1 MKLKMRIPFLF
12 GLVVLITALGMGIV
26 MYLISSSNL
35 ESVVVESIG
44 DRNESNA
51 ELISVTLNGQLDI
64 LQEIANRAR
73 SRTMDW
79 EQVQPSLLPDITR
92 IGATDMSLIYPNG
105 ISYDVRAGNTLDLSD
120 REYFKKAM
128 TGEKTIEVVFS
139 RQSNS
144 LMVMFAV
151 PVYPN
156 DQPGAPVIGVIVAAK
171 DGSRTLS
178 NIVIN
183 LKSSMPSAY
192 SYLINNQGTAIAHP
206 NNTLVTNEFNP
217 IKEAASNSSYRALA
231 NLVENALI
239 ERNGFGLYTFDGKV
253 LIGKYNEVPGYP
265 WLLFSSIEQDDIKSY
280 LIYLRNVAVIVG
292 LAFFLFGII
301 LAIFIGGAITRPV
314 REVVDTLK
322 DISEGEGDLT
332 HAIHE
337 VGKDELTELA
347 FYFNKTFGNIRNMIT
362 IIKHKVGALTNTG
375 HELSVNMTKT
385 SNSVDDISKNFENI
399 QDLEEKQHQG
409 SIEVDKSLN
418 IIRDNIDY
426 QAKLIEEQTESVNT
440 SSSAIEEMTANIHS
454 VNKSLVE
461 NNKCVENLADAS
473 EEGRTAL
480 QGVVQKILDIAKDS
494 EGLLEINSVMDN
506 IAAQTNLL
514 SMNAAIEAAHAGEAG
529 KGFAVV
535 ADEIRKLAESS
546 SQQSKTTASMLK
558 KIKTSI
564 DSITKSSN
572 DVLSRFEAIDNGVKT
587 VTEHEVNIRNAMEEQ
602 AIGGQQILESVGRLK
617 EITIS
622 VQKGSEK
629 MSDSG
634 TNLIRETDSFIKLS
648 SDAIKGMNDIVN
660 GALKEIKVAVTH
672 VTEMSE
678 KNNQNFGD
686 LKSETLKFKVTT
698 GNEKKKVLVIDDDR
712 NHLTMTKSFL
722 DQDYE
727 VITVETCEEALRSLF
742 NGLIPNFILLD
753 LMMPEV
759 DGWETFERLKR
770 ITVLNKTPLAIFT
783 SSDDPA
789 DQNKARE
796 MGAID
801 YIRKPCKKSEL
812 LERLDKHINK

>member
-1 MKLKMRIPFLF
+1 
-12 GLVVLITALGMGIV
+12 
-26 MYLISSSNL
+26 
-35 ESVVVESIG
+35 
-44 DRNESNA
+44 
-51 ELISVTLNGQLDI
+51 
-64 LQEIANRAR
+64 
-73 SRTMDW
+73 
-79 EQVQPSLLPDITR
+79 
-92 IGATDMSLIYPNG
+92 
-105 ISYDVRAGNTLDLSD
+105 
-120 REYFKKAM
+120 
-128 TGEKTIEVVFS
+128 
-139 RQSNS
+139 
-144 LMVMFAV
+144 
-151 PVYPN
+151 
-156 DQPGAPVIGVIVAAK
+156 
-171 DGSRTLS
+171 
-178 NIVIN
+178 
-183 LKSSMPSAY
+183 
-192 SYLINNQGTAIAHP
+192 
-206 NNTLVTNEFNP
+206 
-217 IKEAASNSSYRALA
+217 
-231 NLVENALI
+231 
-239 ERNGFGLYTFDGKV
+239 
-253 LIGKYNEVPGYP
+253 
-265 WLLFSSIEQDDIKSY
+265 
-280 LIYLRNVAVIVG
+280 
-292 LAFFLFGII
+292 
-301 LAIFIGGAITRPV
+301 
-314 REVVDTLK
+314 
-322 DISEGEGDLT
+322 
-332 HAIHE
+332 
-337 VGKDELTELA
+337 
-347 FYFNKTFGNIRNMIT
+347 
-362 IIKHKVGALTNTG
+362 
-375 HELSVNMTKT
+375 ELSVNMNKT
-385 SNSVDDISKNFENI
+385 SNSVDEISKNFEGI
-399 QDLEEKQHQG
+399 QDLEDRQHQG

-454 VNKSLVE
+454 VNKTLVE
-461 NNKCVENLADAS
+461 NSKCVENLADAS
-473 EEGRTAL
+473 EQGRTAL

-546 SQQSKTTASMLK
+546 SQQSKTTALMLK

-572 DVLSRFEAIDNGVKT
+572 DVLSRFEAIDTGVKE

-648 SDAIKGMNDIVN
+648 GDAIKGMNDIVN

-686 LKSETLKFKVTT
+686 LKSETMKFKVTS
-698 GNEKKKVLVIDDDR
+698 GDEKKKILVIDDDR

-722 DQDYE
+722 DSTYE
-727 VITVETCEEALRSLF
+727 VITVESCEEALKNLF

-753 LMMPEV
+753 LMMPQV

-770 ITVLNKTPLAIFT
+770 ITVLNNTPLAIFT

-789 DQNKARE
+789 DQSKARE

-801 YIRKPCKKSEL
+801 YIKKPCKKSEL
-812 LERLDKHINK
+812 LERLEKHIRG